1 MANKNYSLEEKAEA
15 LRKAAE
21 SSIASVAKELGIS
34 RTTLASWRKQAEG
47 ALKAAGDVVG
57 DAFEKTKKAVEKAA
71 EQKPAN
77 EVIIQSPLGE
87 NITPAEILA
96 KTGPVDKVYVRVDV
110 NKAYWVRGEET
121 GNVDLW

>member
-15 LRKAAE
+15 LKKAAE
-21 SSIASVAKELGIS
+21 SGIASVAKELGIS
-34 RTTLASWRKQAEG
+34 RSTLSSWKKQAEG
-47 ALKAAGDVVG
+47 ALKVAGDVVG
-57 DAFEKTKKAVEKAA
+57 DAFEKTKKAVEQIA

-96 KTGPVDKVYVRVDV
+96 KTGPVDKVYVRVDA
-110 NKAYWVRGEET
+110 NKAYWVRGEES
-121 GNVDLW
+121 GSVDLW